1 MNSGFVYHITTP
13 TQWAEALAAGE
24 YRADTLATEGFMHC
38 STLDQVEGVL
48 ARYYAQAP
56 QLVRLK
62 IDREKVIPPLVFEL
76 AGSID
81 EVFPHIHG
89 PLNLDA
95 VVAVET
101 IR

>member
-1 MNSGFVYHITTP
+1 MDSGFVYHITTP
-13 TQWAEALAAGE
+13 AQWAEAQTLGE

-38 STLDQVEGVL
+38 STWDQVAGVL
-48 ARYYAQAP
+48 ERYYAAAP
-56 QLVRLK
+56 QLLRLK
-62 IDREKVIPPLVFEL
+62 IARDRVNPPLVFEL
-76 AGSID
+76 AGSLN

-95 VVAVET
+95 VVEVDK